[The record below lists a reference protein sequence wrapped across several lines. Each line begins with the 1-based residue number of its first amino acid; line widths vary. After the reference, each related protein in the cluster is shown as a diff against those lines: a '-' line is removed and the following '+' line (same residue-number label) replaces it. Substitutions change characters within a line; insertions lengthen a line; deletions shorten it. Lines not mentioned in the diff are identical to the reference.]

1 MPWGKA
7 MKLSSPSREEPE
19 INLTSLIDVVLLLL
33 VFFMITTSFVRES
46 KIGIRLPEA
55 DSSGVVE
62 LTESDPLTISVTAQG
77 TYLVNGRQLLDN
89 RPETLESAIRV
100 ITEGQPGGRVTV
112 SADAQ
117 ASHQSVITAMD
128 VAGRM
133 GYVEIN
139 IATVKPGNEQQ

>member
-1 MPWGKA
+1 M
-7 MKLSSPSREEPE
+7 MNLRSPSREEPE

-55 DSSGVVE
+55 SSTAQVE
-62 LTESDPLTISVTAQG
+62 VMEEPMVISVSAQG
-77 TYLVNGRQLLDN
+77 TYLVNGRTLLDS
-89 RPETLESAIRV
+89 RPETLESAIRMLA
-100 ITEGQPGGRVTV
+100 GDSPGTRITV

-117 ASHQSVITAMD
+117 ATHQAVITAMD
-128 VAGRM
+128 VAGRL

-139 IATVKPGNEQQ
+139 LATVQPERD